1 MVLKSGTGN
10 NRIFGMRGSL
20 APEEIRFGKV
30 GAGNPGFEIFYQ
42 PEPYGMV
49 FRYFSYETCSSNPA
63 EGRAKILRAIETVRL
78 KSTGTQGISGIYGNF
93 TISCSTKI
101 GVSLPEIYE
110 AMYTYRAWSGDP
122 VDENSPFCTTTIPSV
137 ADFGQVNKGSSK
149 EIKLTG
155 TLVCDKDADV
165 DANLLV
171 QFSSEKG
178 VLNLTGTKIHFGFD
192 DNSVLKRFKLKANTP
207 VNFPVIFKVADTGDT
222 AGLKDGY
229 VLLRTEVP

>member
-1 MVLKSGTGN
+1 MTSLGALLSISAWLFTKNAKQLQGDYEGSIISLSNKVFISFLQYSN
-10 NRIFGMRGSL
+10 NLGLIWIDLAFIGISFSL
-20 APEEIRFGKV
+20 
-30 GAGNPGFEIFYQ
+30 N
-42 PEPYGMV
+42 
-49 FRYFSYETCSSNPA
+49 
-63 EGRAKILRAIETVRL
+63 
-78 KSTGTQGISGIYGNF
+78 SGIYGNF

-207 VNFPVIFKVADTGDT
+207 VNFPVIFKVADTVDT